1 MWLTEN
7 TNQVVEEAAKNV
19 EESAGVLKNTLDDM
33 VSWLI
38 GKSGSVLVAVLFIVI
53 GMKLVGL
60 LIKLFRR
67 SFDRSKMDDSVA
79 GFLLSIIRVVGYI
92 LVFITAAT
100 IVGFEVT
107 SFVAI
112 LGTASMAIGLAL
124 QGALSN
130 LAGGM
135 LILLLKPFTVG
146 DYIIEN
152 EKGTEGTVT
161 SIDIF
166 YTRLLTHDNKM
177 VVIPNGILTNNSL
190 LNLTNE
196 TKRKVEIKIAIAYS
210 SDMRQVKEIVY
221 GILKNDARILESEPK
236 DVFLDSF
243 DDSGMTLGIR
253 AWVKTEDYWKT
264 TWDLREK
271 VKEAFDANGIEIP
284 YNRLEVDLLTNK
296 ESGVQ

>member
-19 EESAGVLKNTLDDM
+19 EESAGILKNTLDDM

-38 GKSGSVLVAVLFIVI
+38 GKSGSVLVAILFIVI

-60 LIKLFRR
+60 FIKLFRR

-107 SFVAI
+107 SFVTI

-221 GILKNDARILESEPK
+221 GILKKDTRILESEPK

>member
-107 SFVAI
+107 SFVTI

-152 EKGTEGTVT
+152 EK
-161 SIDIF
+161 
-166 YTRLLTHDNKM
+166 YYK
-177 VVIPNGILTNNSL
+177 
-190 LNLTNE
+190 
-196 TKRKVEIKIAIAYS
+196 
-210 SDMRQVKEIVY
+210 
-221 GILKNDARILESEPK
+221 
-236 DVFLDSF
+236 
-243 DDSGMTLGIR
+243 
-253 AWVKTEDYWKT
+253 
-264 TWDLREK
+264 
-271 VKEAFDANGIEIP
+271 
-284 YNRLEVDLLTNK
+284 
-296 ESGVQ
+296 

>member
-7 TNQVVEEAAKNV
+7 TNQMVEEAAKNV
-19 EESAGVLKNTLDDM
+19 EESAGVLKSTLDDM
-33 VSWLI
+33 ISWFI
-38 GKSGSVLVAVLFIVI
+38 GKSGSVLVAIAFIVI
-53 GMKLVGL
+53 GIKLVGMML
-60 LIKLFRR
+60 KLFRR
-67 SFDRSKMDDSVA
+67 SFERSKMDESVS

-107 SFVAI
+107 SFVTI

-146 DYIIEN
+146 DYIVEN
-152 EKGTEGTVT
+152 EKGMEGTVT

-196 TKRKVEIKIAIAYS
+196 MKRKVEIKIAIAYH
-210 SDMRQVKEIVY
+210 SDMKQVKDVVY
-221 GILKNDARILESEPK
+221 DILKRDNRILENEPK

-284 YNRLEVDLLTNK
+284 YNRLEVDLLTEK
-296 ESGVQ
+296 EGRI